1 MTRVCQITEMT
12 TLDKSAASPTGTVL
26 RREGVRVEAAP
37 VAIGRTSQACEPEIT
52 IHRDGDA
59 VRQIEIRCRCGEHI
73 LLDCTPA

>member
-1 MTRVCQITEMT
+1 MSTPDNTATSQ
-12 TLDKSAASPTGTVL
+12 TGTVL

-37 VAIGRTSQACEPEIT
+37 VAIGRTAHGCEPEIM

>member
-1 MTRVCQITEMT
+1 MT
-12 TLDKSAASPTGTVL
+12 TSDDNAASRPRTLL

-37 VAIGRTSQACEPEIT
+37 IAIGRPPHGCEPEIT
-52 IHRDGDA
+52 IHRDADA